1 MSDEE
6 RRIEDQQPPK
16 EVSEHHEEE
25 AEREEEGEEH
35 ESRGENVPEKEAE
48 TSPAPESAAP
58 VAKSEEKKD
67 TEHINLKVVG
77 QDGTSIF
84 FKIKKHTS
92 LRRLIDAYCQRQGVA
107 TNAIRFLFDGRR
119 IQPDQTPKDL
129 GMEDGDI
136 IDAMLFQTG
145 GSAF

>member
-6 RRIEDQQPPK
+6 RRAEEPPK
-16 EVSEHHEEE
+16 ET
-25 AEREEEGEEH
+25 
-35 ESRGENVPEKEAE
+35 PEKEPKEPKEPKEAKEPKEDKDAE
-48 TSPAPESAAP
+48 KKKDDAAAP

-67 TEHINLKVVG
+67 TDHINLKVVG
-77 QDGTSIF
+77 QDGAEVF

-92 LRRLIDAYCQRQGVA
+92 LKRLIDAYCQRQGVSS
-107 TNAIRFLFDGRR
+107 TAIRFLFDGRR

-145 GSAF
+145 GAAF

>member
-25 AEREEEGEEH
+25 AERGEQGEEH
-35 ESRGENVPEKEAE
+35 ESRENAPEKEAE

-92 LRRLIDAYCQRQGVA
+92 LKRLIDAYCQRQGVSVG
-107 TNAIRFLFDGRR
+107 AIRFLFDGRR